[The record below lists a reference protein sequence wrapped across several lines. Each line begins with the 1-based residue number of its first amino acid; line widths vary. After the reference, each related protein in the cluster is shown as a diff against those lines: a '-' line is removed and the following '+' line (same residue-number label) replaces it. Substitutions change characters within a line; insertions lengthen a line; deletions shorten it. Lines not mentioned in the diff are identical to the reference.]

1 MKYKQCVLV
10 VFLACVALS
19 SAALAQSAGLIF
31 ERDPNTQQLQQRQ
44 NAQQQRLPHYNNGQ
58 GSGYPA
64 QVTAGQAKQSPT
76 REQFLTSLQNSYAP
90 APDLKERNLQA
101 NPGAQPSQY
110 LGYNNRNIESTYFIC
125 RYEAVRT
132 EPPGNPGRD
141 PIRKIQ
147 IRQSVF
153 EICMNR
159 EGFFRKGRAPFL
171 DLSMASFNDWWFGW

>member
-1 MKYKQCVLV
+1 MINKWLILG
-10 VFLACVALS
+10 VFLLCVACS
-19 SAALAQSAGLIF
+19 SVAGAQSAGLIF
-31 ERDPNTQQLQQRQ
+31 ERDPKTQQLQQRL
-44 NAQQQRLPHYNNGQ
+44 NQQQHISR
-58 GSGYPA
+58 GYPA
-64 QVTAGQAKQSPT
+64 QVTQPQAAAKQNPT
-76 REQFLTSLQNSYAP
+76 REQFLTSLQSSYA
-90 APDLKERNLQA
+90 ATPDLVERNLQA

-159 EGFFRKGRAPFL
+159 EGFFRKGRAPML
-171 DLSMASFNDWWFGW
+171 DLSMASFNDWWYGW